1 MYLIASAVLEYY
13 VFYILVC
20 FTVKQSLEQCLEQA
34 GHKRNW
40 STVRYSSSLLKQ
52 MIDSISPYIT
62 QILVSGTTVTV
73 GTIGRNFTSFD
84 KPPTPAAVYEAIYT
98 NVQPYNIISAVLQ
111 QELILYCGKLIASKP
126 ELFSGLLVVRM
137 GYDLFYKNVF
147 SGTRTL
153 EIHSTS
159 TFQMAF
165 ARPGVVS
172 CNDHGRS

>member
-1 MYLIASAVLEYY
+1 M
-13 VFYILVC
+13 
-20 FTVKQSLEQCLEQA
+20 KQSLEQCLEQA
-34 GHKRNW
+34 GLKRNW
-40 STVRYSSSLLKQ
+40 SAVRYSSSLLKQ

-165 ARPGVVS
+165 ARPGVIS
-172 CNDHGRS
+172 CNDNGRS